1 MIADIPQRTYCK
13 NRKNQRRK
21 NQRKRTMIQNIQRKM
36 IRGVSDVKSL
46 QKP

>member
-1 MIADIPQRTYCK
+1 MASSVWKGR
-13 NRKNQRRK
+13 
-21 NQRKRTMIQNIQRKM
+21 RKRTMIQKIQRKM